1 MIEGLEQIAAL
12 PDPVGE
18 VVEERVL
25 KNGLDI
31 KRVRAP
37 LGVIGII
44 YEARPNVTVDAAA
57 LCLKSGNSV
66 VLRGGKDALNSNRV
80 LYNIM
85 HEAVERSGM
94 SGERREQSDAG
105 AGGSHRRHHP
115 SRRRGLEKLRAGKR
129 EDARHRVRR
138 RQLPHLC

>member
-1 MIEGLEQIAAL
+1 M
-12 PDPVGE
+12 
-18 VVEERVL
+18 
-25 KNGLDI
+25 
-31 KRVRAP
+31 RAP

-94 SGERREQSDAG
+94 SGDVIG
-105 AGGSHRRHHP
+105 FIDDP
-115 SRRRGLEKLRAGKR
+115 SRVASRVMLEQTSSSPAAARA
-129 EDARHRVRR
+129 
-138 RQLPHLC
+138 